1 MDQGLPDPFDNDIRQ
16 NYLKAELIYIDML
29 NRNIEQRRILVDDQS
44 NPQGKQI

>member
-1 MDQGLPDPFDNDIRQ
+1 MDQGLPDPFDNDICQ

-44 NPQGKQI
+44 NPQRKQI